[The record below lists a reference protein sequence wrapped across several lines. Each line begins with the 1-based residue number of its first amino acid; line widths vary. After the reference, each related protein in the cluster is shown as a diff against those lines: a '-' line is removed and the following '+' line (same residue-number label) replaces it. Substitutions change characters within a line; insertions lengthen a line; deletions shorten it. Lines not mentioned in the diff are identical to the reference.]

1 MLEVSFHAVSTEAPY
16 FSNCQSCQGQLD
28 VTGLAP
34 FDNVECPLCGQ
45 PTHVQYEFGRYKLQ
59 KQQGIGGMS
68 MIYAAY
74 DEVLDR
80 TVVVKILNAEYC
92 QSEKRMAEF
101 EKEAE
106 MTAGLNH
113 PHVVKVFT
121 VGQAFGRF
129 FMVMELLSGGSMEA
143 QIAIRKKLGE
153 AEVCKLAQEVIS
165 GLVAAQ
171 ELGMIHRDL
180 KPGNILYDE
189 KGRAKIV
196 DFGLALAT
204 EQGEAQAEEI
214 WATPYYTAPEA
225 LTGGDED
232 FRSDMYALA
241 ASLYHA
247 LAGAPSTHEESRHP
261 ATLIAAKRVIKPLVI
276 TAPWVTPYV
285 AEAIDRAMA
294 FEKADRFASYADFS
308 AALNGEVIARPKKSW
323 WKRS

>member
-1 MLEVSFHAVSTEAPY
+1 MFVASVQAVSTEASY

-28 VTGLAP
+28 VTELAP
-34 FDNVECPLCGQ
+34 FDEVECPLCAQ
-45 PTHVQYEFGRYKLQ
+45 STRVQYEFGRYKLQ
-59 KQQGIGGMS
+59 KLQGVGGMS

-74 DEVLDR
+74 DEILDR

-92 QSEKRMAEF
+92 QSEKRMVEF
-101 EKEAE
+101 EREAE

-113 PHVVKVFT
+113 QNVVKVFT

-129 FMVMELLSGGSMEA
+129 FMVMELLPGGSMET

-153 AEVCKLAQEVIS
+153 AEVLKLAQEVIS
-165 GLVAAQ
+165 GLMAAQ
-171 ELGMIHRDL
+171 EVGMIHRDL

-189 KGRAKIV
+189 KGQAKIV
-196 DFGLALAT
+196 DFGLALTT
-204 EQGEAQAEEI
+204 EDGGAQAEEI

-225 LTGGDED
+225 LTGGEED

-247 LAGAPSTHEESRHP
+247 LAGTPSTQEESRHP
-261 ATLIAAKRVIKPLVI
+261 GTLLAAKREIKPLVI
-276 TAPWVTPYV
+276 TAPWVTPHI
-285 AEAIDRAMA
+285 AETIDRGMA
-294 FEKADRFASYADFS
+294 FNQEDRFKSYEDFS